1 LIRVNKGLSVPDPD
15 VRGVVVG
22 EIKRV
27 VMPLYSR
34 FYDKY
39 SSFIAVLK
47 LDILVLILQ
56 RILQSIS
63 VGTRINSTASSHDSL
78 KEEPLLDLKF
88 NLILSIIISTWSFSG
103 FINCIIESGRVQAY
117 FISAIKVL

>member
-1 LIRVNKGLSVPDPD
+1 MIRVNKGLSVPDPD
-15 VRGVVVG
+15 VRGIVVG

-47 LDILVLILQ
+47 LDIRILISQ
-56 RILQSIS
+56 RIQQSIS
-63 VGTRINSTASSHDSL
+63 AGTRINSIPSSHDSL
-78 KEEPLLDLKF
+78 RGERLLDLKF
-88 NLILSIIISTWSFSG
+88 DLKHSLLISTWSFSG
-103 FINCIIESGRVQAY
+103 FINCIILSEGFRH
-117 FISAIKVL
+117 KVFCN